1 MGLTCAHVTK
11 IPTGDTTWR
20 EEPCP
25 APAFGLYQDE
35 PLCWHHLHAVY
46 AERMR
51 PIDIKPLPVD
61 TEALW
66 DAGASAAVGEPGR

>member
-1 MGLTCAHVTK
+1 MICSHVTK

-25 APAFGLYQDE
+25 AAAFGLYQGE

-46 AERMR
+46 TERMR
-51 PIDIKPLPVD
+51 PIDIKPLPYRD
-61 TEALW
+61 GLALW
-66 DAGASAAVGEPGR
+66 DAEASAAVGEPRR